1 MEVLALAG
9 EPGTGMHLKC
19 NFSLTDPTDP
29 ADAADLENLV
39 SFVLKFPEV

>member
-19 NFSLTDPTDP
+19 NFSLTDP

>member
-19 NFSLTDPTDP
+19 DFSLTALTDP
-29 ADAADLENLV
+29 ADREKNLV

>member
-19 NFSLTDPTDP
+19 NFSLTDP
-29 ADAADLENLV
+29 ADLEKNLV